1 MKLRYVGALILAL
14 PATSAVSQEIYFR
27 AQPGTLQVVG
37 APTNPTTPGE
47 PNVPPEI
54 EVPSVPETPEE
65 PVPAKPP
72 MFDMSYPSWVV
83 ETGTIETL
91 PLTARDDS
99 GKVTYGIEGAAPTWV
114 SYADGLITARPPK
127 GTVGSK
133 SVLFSA
139 TNPSGLKTTTF
150 IRIMPRDTVSPTWYG
165 STTHTATAGQYFE
178 ATIRADDAGGEV
190 TVTRISGDDWIKF
203 DPKAA
208 TISGI
213 PALPGRYFVTL
224 RAADAAGNSSISVI
238 SIEVPEHPSNS

>member
-1 MKLRYVGALILAL
+1 MKLRYFSALILAL
-14 PATSAVSQEIYFR
+14 PPTSAVSQEIYFR

-37 APTNPTTPGE
+37 APTNPSTPGE

-54 EVPSVPETPEE
+54 EVPSAPETPEE

-91 PLTARDDS
+91 PLTAQDDS
-99 GKVTYGIEGAAPTWV
+99 GKVTYAIEGAAPTWV
-114 SYADGLITARPPK
+114 SYADGLITASPPK
-127 GTVGSK
+127 GTAGSK

-165 STTHTATAGQYFE
+165 PTTHTATIGLYFE

-190 TVTRISGDDWIKF
+190 TVTRISGDDWLQL
-203 DPKAA
+203 DPARG
-208 TISGI
+208 TIGGT
-213 PALPGRYFVTL
+213 PAREGSYSVTL
-224 RAADAAGNSSISVI
+224 RATDTARNFSDI
-238 SIEVPEHPSNS
+238 SITVMVSHGSS

>member
-1 MKLRYVGALILAL
+1 MKLRYLSALILAL
-14 PATSAVSQEIYFR
+14 PPTSAVSQEIYFR

-37 APTNPTTPGE
+37 APTNPSTPGE

-54 EVPSVPETPEE
+54 EVPSAPETPEE

-91 PLTARDDS
+91 PLTAQDDS
-99 GKVTYGIEGAAPTWV
+99 GRVTYAIEGAAPTWV

-165 STTHTATAGQYFE
+165 STAHTTTVRQYFE
-178 ATIRADDAGGEV
+178 ASIRADDAGGEV
-190 TVTRISGDDWIKF
+190 TVTRTSGDDWLQL
-203 DPKAA
+203 DPATG
-208 TISGI
+208 TISGT
-213 PALPGRYFVTL
+213 PAAQGNYTIAL
-224 RAADAAGNSSISVI
+224 RATDASRNTSEIVVSVN
-238 SIEVPEHPSNS
+238 VVQPPS